1 MDNAIEVSN
10 LVTYYGDRE
19 ILKGISFSIPTG
31 TTTVIVGGS
40 GCGKTTLLKHLIGLL
55 RPKSGSIHIHDKD
68 IAAMDDAALNEYRK
82 KMGVLF
88 QSAALFNSMTLAE
101 NVALP
106 LQEHTKLKAPVIDII
121 VRMKLDLVG
130 LSGFGDFY
138 PVQLSGGMKK
148 RAGIAR
154 AMAMD
159 PVVLYFDEPSAGL
172 DPVTAAGLDELIL
185 RLHRVFKMTVVVV
198 THELPSIFAIANYV
212 VMLDKGEVVFVGELE
227 DFKKSED
234 PKVRTFLER
243 RPEEQSYSPDNYF
256 KIITGA

>member
-1 MDNAIEVSN
+1 
-10 LVTYYGDRE
+10 
-19 ILKGISFSIPTG
+19 
-31 TTTVIVGGS
+31 
-40 GCGKTTLLKHLIGLL
+40 
-55 RPKSGSIHIHDKD
+55 
-68 IAAMDDAALNEYRK
+68 
-82 KMGVLF
+82 
-88 QSAALFNSMTLAE
+88 
-101 NVALP
+101 
-106 LQEHTKLKAPVIDII
+106 
-121 VRMKLDLVG
+121 
-130 LSGFGDFY
+130 